1 MIFTTKTERNGL
13 IHIDGYSNKKTLNGA
28 LKDLAK
34 EVAKY
39 NEAEAKNIIDAIK
52 FGDEV
57 LIDTEYYKVEVE
69 EVGCATRYINDE
81 EVEYKEA
88 NYYLH
93 IMYVA

>member
-1 MIFTTKTERNGL
+1 MIFTTKTESNGHV
-13 IHIDGYSNKKTLNGA
+13 HIDGYSNKKTVNGA
-28 LKDLAK
+28 LKDLAR
-34 EVAKY
+34 EVTKY
-39 NEAEAKNIIDAIK
+39 SESEARCIIEAIK

-57 LIDTEYYKVEVE
+57 IIDTEEYKIECE
-69 EVGCATRYINDE
+69 EVGCATKYINDE